1 MTFNKDNS
9 EKFKSGIASNLE
21 LDNLLNLV
29 KKEIPELCISIN
41 KNYSIGYPG
50 YENQFKMDYQ
60 IVFHDFEDEIWL
72 IKSTNSI
79 RSDRLYGNEFFAQNI
94 KKINKKVSKIFVVV
108 PDSSITKEKELKQKI
123 NYSSKI
129 SSGTYKS
136 FLDNILTFSELR
148 DLLLE
153 YATSKINQGIRSNIL
168 GNNAEVNIVNLL
180 NNKDN
185 LGLWNNYEKYY
196 KSIKSSTYNMF
207 ATILKAV
214 GFFPNQDNIV
224 SIEATKNIPKLS
236 NGGNPKTDV
245 KFEVKTATE
254 NLVYT
259 ISIKNTAEKVVTIHE
274 GSIEDVIYC
283 LGIAKES
290 DMAKALREFQKYG
303 GFKILKENNDNY
315 YKILESEL
323 SKYNRE
329 LINLFYFGLNSPLLT
344 TEIQVADMIIY
355 TKKFEIFTR
364 ESYIEKCIQSY
375 SEKGS

>member
-29 KKEIPELCISIN
+29 KEEIPQLHISID

-148 DLLLE
+148 NLLLE
-153 YATSKINQGIRSNIL
+153 YAASKINQGIRSNIL

-185 LGLWNNYEKYY
+185 LSLWNNYEKYY
-196 KSIKSSTYNMF
+196 KRIKSSTYNMF

-224 SIEATKNIPKLS
+224 NIEATRNIPKLS

-245 KFEVKTATE
+245 KFEVKTVIETS
-254 NLVYT
+254 VHT
-259 ISIKNTAEKVVTIHE
+259 ISIKNTSKKEVTIHE
-274 GSIEDVIYC
+274 GSVEDVIYC
-283 LGIAKES
+283 LGVAEES

-303 GFKILKENNDNY
+303 GFKTLKENNENY

-323 SKYNRE
+323 SK
-329 LINLFYFGLNSPLLT
+329 
-344 TEIQVADMIIY
+344 
-355 TKKFEIFTR
+355 
-364 ESYIEKCIQSY
+364 
-375 SEKGS
+375 